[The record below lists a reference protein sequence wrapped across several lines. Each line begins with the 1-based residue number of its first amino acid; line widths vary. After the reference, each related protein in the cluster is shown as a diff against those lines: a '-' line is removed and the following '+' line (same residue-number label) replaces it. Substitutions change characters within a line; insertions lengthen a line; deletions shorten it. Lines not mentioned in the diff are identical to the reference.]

1 MDDSFRFLFSGKTM
15 YINYNFLKLLFCAS
29 LFFLMSAITNAEES
43 DEEIFSQYSGEFTVA
58 NIYGSPRVTRF
69 NGEVLVTGEMVFRF
83 DQISETE
90 MGELMFADFIPDEEY
105 ISMFPQVE
113 QGFYAKSLKS
123 VSITNAVE
131 ALSKVFEGEALEK
144 IKHSTSGV
152 ISNRGA
158 VLLNEYSVFV
168 ECDSRQ
174 YTAHV
179 VSFEQEND
187 LVSTQSI
194 EDLSGC

>member
-1 MDDSFRFLFSGKTM
+1 M
-15 YINYNFLKLLFCAS
+15 YLNNKLLQYLFCS
-29 LFFLMSAITNAEES
+29 ILFFLISAITNAEES
-43 DEEIFSQYSGEFTVA
+43 DEEIFSQYSGVFTVA

-90 MGELMFADFIPDEEY
+90 VGELMFADFIPDEEY
-105 ISMFPQVE
+105 VSMFPQVE
-113 QGFYAKSLKS
+113 QGFYAMSLKS
-123 VSITNAVE
+123 VSIMNADE
-131 ALSKVFEGEALEK
+131 ALSKVFEADVLEK
-144 IKHSTSGV
+144 MKHSTSGV
-152 ISNRGA
+152 ISKHGA
-158 VLLNEYSVFV
+158 VMLNEYSVFI

-187 LVSTQSI
+187 MASTQPI